1 MLLVEKMIQDHIS
14 IGKELMIEK
23 IRKTQFN
30 FIFFG
35 ISAAMPSF
43 ALGIPFGL
51 WLLSAGVTKQT
62 LGLVTVSS
70 IIVALNFLWSPFVN
84 KIKLPIIYNLLGL
97 RRSWIFVSQ
106 ILLGILLLT
115 LSVLNPQESLIYVV
129 VVACLIY
136 FFSSVQDIALD
147 AYRVEYDKFSKAE
160 NLATVYQIGYK
171 VGAFLIGAQVYGIIG
186 ADNWQTVYIYLAILM
201 FCLPLVT
208 FLSMRVDEADSREP
222 TSEHFFSAFQDLF
235 KKNNIVILLLLVG
248 LYKISDI
255 VLGPM
260 AAALYT
266 DVGLNNPAYLE
277 QKSYYNFLATF
288 VGSGIALWS
297 IKSLKIELTMFLG
310 ALLVAITNM
319 LFSYLFLFPTF
330 INFIFI
336 NFLDTVAQA
345 FTAVCFITFLVD
357 QVNRRYTAIQYAF
370 LASLVIIPGTL
381 LKGTSGFITESVGFY
396 NFFLVMGLMGI
407 PSVCLSYLLTRGFAF
422 NFQNNLKILSIAIGM
437 LIFILSIAQIGS
449 LEASLINDKVLHF
462 FAYLFLA
469 GLVLEARTKTKVFY
483 LMIIIFSMGVLIEII
498 QGNLGLRYFEYMDI
512 IANSLGILAGFL
524 IYIMRNKTLKKLS

>member
-1 MLLVEKMIQDHIS
+1 
-14 IGKELMIEK
+14 MIEK
-23 IRKTQFN
+23 LRKTQFN

-84 KIKLPIIYNLLGL
+84 KIKLPILYQLFGL
-97 RRSWIFVSQ
+97 RRSWILISQ
-106 ILLGILLLT
+106 ILLGFLLLI
-115 LSVLNPQESLIYVV
+115 LSILDPQSDLIYVV
-129 VVACLIY
+129 LVACLIY

-147 AYRVEYDKFSKAE
+147 AYRVEYDKFFQAE

-186 ADNWQTVYIYLAILM
+186 AENWQAVYVYLAILM

-208 FLSMRVDEADSREP
+208 VLSMRVDEVDLKES
-222 TSEHFFSAFQDLF
+222 TSKHFLSAFRDLLQ
-235 KKNNIVILLLLVG
+235 KNDIYILLLLVG

-260 AAALYT
+260 AAALYN
-266 DVGLNNPAYLE
+266 DVGLNDPAYLE

-288 VGSGIALWS
+288 IGSGIALWS
-297 IKSLKIELTMFLG
+297 IKSLKIHVTMFAG
-310 ALLVAITNM
+310 ALLVVTTNM
-319 LFSYLFLFPTF
+319 LFSYLFIFPTF
-330 INFIFI
+330 FNFIFI
-336 NFLDTVAQA
+336 NFLDTIAQA

-370 LASLVIIPGTL
+370 LASLVIIPGTI

-407 PSVCLSYLLTRGFAF
+407 PSVCLSYLLTKKFSF
-422 NFQNNLKILSIAIGM
+422 NFQNNLRILAIASAM
-437 LIFILSIAQIGS
+437 LIFILS
-449 LEASLINDKVLHF
+449 LIQVEPSEIPLVNDKVLHF
-462 FAYLFLA
+462 LAYFCLA
-469 GLVLEARTKTKVFY
+469 SLILKASENTKVSY
-483 LMIIIFSMGVLIEII
+483 LLLIMLSMGILIEII

-524 IYIMRNKTLKKLS
+524 IYIMRNKTLKKIS

>member
-1 MLLVEKMIQDHIS
+1 
-14 IGKELMIEK
+14 MIEK
-23 IRKTQFN
+23 LRKTQFN

-84 KIKLPIIYNLLGL
+84 KIKLPILYQLFGL
-97 RRSWIFVSQ
+97 RRSWILISQ
-106 ILLGILLLT
+106 ILLGFLLLI
-115 LSVLNPQESLIYVV
+115 LSILDPQSDLIYVV
-129 VVACLIY
+129 LVACLIY

-147 AYRVEYDKFSKAE
+147 AYRVEYDKFFQAE

-186 ADNWQTVYIYLAILM
+186 AENWQAVYVYLAILM

-208 FLSMRVDEADSREP
+208 VLSLRVDEVDLKES
-222 TSEHFFSAFQDLF
+222 TSKHFLSAFRDLLQ
-235 KKNNIVILLLLVG
+235 KNDIYILLLLVG

-260 AAALYT
+260 AAALYN
-266 DVGLNNPAYLE
+266 DVGLNDPAYLE

-288 VGSGIALWS
+288 IGSGIALWS
-297 IKSLKIELTMFLG
+297 IKSLKIHLTMFAG
-310 ALLVAITNM
+310 ALLVVTTNM
-319 LFSYLFLFPTF
+319 LFSYLFIFPTF
-330 INFIFI
+330 FNFIFI
-336 NFLDTVAQA
+336 NFLDTIAQA

-407 PSVCLSYLLTRGFAF
+407 PSVCLSYLLTKKFSF
-422 NFQNNLKILSIAIGM
+422 NFQNNLRILAIASAI
-437 LIFILSIAQIGS
+437 LIFILS
-449 LEASLINDKVLHF
+449 LIQVELPEIPLVKDKVLHF
-462 FAYLFLA
+462 LAYFCLA
-469 GLVLEARTKTKVFY
+469 SLVLKASENTKISY
-483 LMIIIFSMGVLIEII
+483 LLLIMLSMGVLIEII

-524 IYIMRNKTLKKLS
+524 IYIMRNKTLKKIS

>member
-1 MLLVEKMIQDHIS
+1 
-14 IGKELMIEK
+14 MIEK
-23 IRKTQFN
+23 LRKTQFN
-30 FIFFG
+30 FVFFG

-84 KIKLPIIYNLLGL
+84 KIKLPIFYQLFGL
-97 RRSWIFVSQ
+97 RRSWIFISQ
-106 ILLGILLLT
+106 ILLGFLLLI
-115 LSVLNPQESLIYVV
+115 LSILDPQSDLIYVV

-136 FFSSVQDIALD
+136 FFSSIQDIALD
-147 AYRVEYDKFSKAE
+147 AYRVEYDKFFQAE
-160 NLATVYQIGYK
+160 NLATIYQIGYK

-186 ADNWQTVYIYLAILM
+186 AENWQAVYVYLAILM

-208 FLSMRVDEADSREP
+208 VLSMRVDEVDYKES
-222 TSEHFFSAFQDLF
+222 TSKHFLLAFKDLLQ
-235 KKNNIVILLLLVG
+235 KNNIVILLLLVG
-248 LYKISDI
+248 MYKISDI

-297 IKSLKIELTMFLG
+297 IKSLQIHATMFIG
-310 ALLVAITNM
+310 ALLVVVTNM
-319 LFSYLFLFPTF
+319 LFSYLFIFPTF
-330 INFIFI
+330 FNFIFI
-336 NFLDTVAQA
+336 NFLDTIAQA

-357 QVNRRYTAIQYAF
+357 QVNRSYTAIQYAF

-407 PSVCLSYLLTRGFAF
+407 PSVCLSYLLLKGFRF
-422 NFQNNLKILSIAIGM
+422 NFQNNLRVLAIAFAM
-437 LIFILSIAQIGS
+437 LIFIFSLVQIDTSEISIF
-449 LEASLINDKVLHF
+449 NDKILHF
-462 FAYLFLA
+462 LAYFCLA
-469 GLVLEARTKTKVFY
+469 NFVLKASETTKVSY
-483 LMIIIFSMGVLIEII
+483 LLIIIFSMGVLIEII

-512 IANSLGILAGFL
+512 IANSLGILGGFL
-524 IYIMRNKTLKKLS
+524 IYIMRNKTLKKIS

>member
-1 MLLVEKMIQDHIS
+1 
-14 IGKELMIEK
+14 MIEK
-23 IRKTQFN
+23 LRKTQFN

-84 KIKLPIIYNLLGL
+84 KIKLPILYQLFGL
-97 RRSWIFVSQ
+97 RRSWIFISQ
-106 ILLGILLLT
+106 ILLGFLLLI
-115 LSVLNPQESLIYVV
+115 LSILDPQSDLIYVV
-129 VVACLIY
+129 LVACLIY

-147 AYRVEYDKFSKAE
+147 AYRVEYDKFFQAE

-186 ADNWQTVYIYLAILM
+186 ADNWQAVYVYLAILM

-208 FLSMRVDEADSREP
+208 VLSLRVDEVDLKES
-222 TSEHFFSAFQDLF
+222 TSKHFLSAFRDLLQ
-235 KKNNIVILLLLVG
+235 KNDIYILLLLVG

-260 AAALYT
+260 AAALYN
-266 DVGLNNPAYLE
+266 DVGLNDPAYLE

-288 VGSGIALWS
+288 IGSGIALWS
-297 IKSLKIELTMFLG
+297 IKSLKIHVTMFAG
-310 ALLVAITNM
+310 ALLVVTTNM
-319 LFSYLFLFPTF
+319 LFSYLFIFPTF
-330 INFIFI
+330 FNFIFI
-336 NFLDTVAQA
+336 NFLDTIAQA

-370 LASLVIIPGTL
+370 LASLVIIPGTI

-407 PSVCLSYLLTRGFAF
+407 PSVCLSYLLTKKFSF
-422 NFQNNLKILSIAIGM
+422 NFQNNLRILAIASAI
-437 LIFILSIAQIGS
+437 LIFILS
-449 LEASLINDKVLHF
+449 LIQVELPEIPLVKDKVLHF
-462 FAYLFLA
+462 LAYFCLA
-469 GLVLEARTKTKVFY
+469 SLVLKASENTKISY
-483 LMIIIFSMGVLIEII
+483 LLLIMLSMGVLIEII

-524 IYIMRNKTLKKLS
+524 IYIMRNKTLKKIS

>member
-1 MLLVEKMIQDHIS
+1 
-14 IGKELMIEK
+14 MIEK
-23 IRKTQFN
+23 LRKTQFN

-84 KIKLPIIYNLLGL
+84 KIKLPILYQLFGL
-97 RRSWIFVSQ
+97 RRSWILISQ
-106 ILLGILLLT
+106 ILLGFLLLI
-115 LSVLNPQESLIYVV
+115 LSILDPQSDLIYVV
-129 VVACLIY
+129 LVACLIY

-147 AYRVEYDKFSKAE
+147 AYRVEYDKFFQAE

-186 ADNWQTVYIYLAILM
+186 ADNWQAVYVYLAILM

-208 FLSMRVDEADSREP
+208 VLSLRVDEVDLKES
-222 TSEHFFSAFQDLF
+222 TSKHFLSAFRDLLQ
-235 KKNNIVILLLLVG
+235 KNDIYILLLLVG

-260 AAALYT
+260 AAALYN
-266 DVGLNNPAYLE
+266 DVGLNDPAYLE

-288 VGSGIALWS
+288 IGSGIALWS
-297 IKSLKIELTMFLG
+297 IKSLKIHVTMFAG
-310 ALLVAITNM
+310 ALLVVTTNM
-319 LFSYLFLFPTF
+319 LFSYLFIFPTF
-330 INFIFI
+330 FNFIFI
-336 NFLDTVAQA
+336 NFLDTIAQA

-370 LASLVIIPGTL
+370 LASLVIIPGTI

-407 PSVCLSYLLTRGFAF
+407 PSVCLSYLLTKKFSF
-422 NFQNNLKILSIAIGM
+422 NFQNNLRILAIASAM
-437 LIFILSIAQIGS
+437 LIFILS
-449 LEASLINDKVLHF
+449 LIQVEPSEIPLVNDKVLHF
-462 FAYLFLA
+462 LAYFCLA
-469 GLVLEARTKTKVFY
+469 SLILKASENTKVSY
-483 LMIIIFSMGVLIEII
+483 LLLIMLSMGILIEII

-524 IYIMRNKTLKKLS
+524 IYIMRNKTLKKIS

>member
-1 MLLVEKMIQDHIS
+1 
-14 IGKELMIEK
+14 MIEK
-23 IRKTQFN
+23 LRKTQFN
-30 FIFFG
+30 FVFFG

-84 KIKLPIIYNLLGL
+84 KIKLPIFYQLFGL
-97 RRSWIFVSQ
+97 RRSWIFISQ
-106 ILLGILLLT
+106 ILLGFLLLI
-115 LSVLNPQESLIYVV
+115 LSILDPQSDLIYVV

-136 FFSSVQDIALD
+136 FFSSIQDIALD
-147 AYRVEYDKFSKAE
+147 AYRVEYDKFFQAE
-160 NLATVYQIGYK
+160 NLATIYQIGYK

-186 ADNWQTVYIYLAILM
+186 AENWQAVYVYLAILM

-208 FLSMRVDEADSREP
+208 VLSMRVDEVDYKES
-222 TSEHFFSAFQDLF
+222 TSKHFLLAFKDLLQ
-235 KKNNIVILLLLVG
+235 KNNIVILLLLVG
-248 LYKISDI
+248 MYKISDI

-297 IKSLKIELTMFLG
+297 IKSLQIHATMFIG
-310 ALLVAITNM
+310 ALLVVVTNM
-319 LFSYLFLFPTF
+319 LFSYLFIFPTF
-330 INFIFI
+330 FNFIFI
-336 NFLDTVAQA
+336 NFLDTIAQA

-357 QVNRRYTAIQYAF
+357 QVNRSYTAIQYAF

-407 PSVCLSYLLTRGFAF
+407 PSVCLSYLLLKGFRF
-422 NFQNNLKILSIAIGM
+422 NFQNNLRVLAIAFAM
-437 LIFILSIAQIGS
+437 LIFIFSLVQTDTSEISIF
-449 LEASLINDKVLHF
+449 NDKILHF
-462 FAYLFLA
+462 LAYFCLA
-469 GLVLEARTKTKVFY
+469 NFVLKASETTKVTY
-483 LMIIIFSMGVLIEII
+483 LLIIIFSMGVLIEII
-498 QGNLGLRYFEYMDI
+498 QGNLGLSYSEYMDI

-524 IYIMRNKTLKKLS
+524 IYIMRNKTLKKIS

>member
-1 MLLVEKMIQDHIS
+1 
-14 IGKELMIEK
+14 MIENL
-23 IRKTQFN
+23 RKTQFN
-30 FIFFG
+30 FVFFG

-84 KIKLPIIYNLLGL
+84 KIKLPIFYQLFGL
-97 RRSWIFVSQ
+97 RRSWIFISQ
-106 ILLGILLLT
+106 ILLGFLLLI
-115 LSVLNPQESLIYVV
+115 LSILDPQSDLIYVV

-136 FFSSVQDIALD
+136 FFSSIQDIALD
-147 AYRVEYDKFSKAE
+147 AYRVEYDKFFQAE
-160 NLATVYQIGYK
+160 NLATIYQIGYK

-186 ADNWQTVYIYLAILM
+186 AENWQVVYVYLAILM

-208 FLSMRVDEADSREP
+208 VLSMRVDEVDYKES
-222 TSEHFFSAFQDLF
+222 TSKHFLLAFKDLLQ
-235 KKNNIVILLLLVG
+235 KNNIVILLLLVG
-248 LYKISDI
+248 MYKISDI

-297 IKSLKIELTMFLG
+297 IKSLQIHATMFIG
-310 ALLVAITNM
+310 ALLVVVTNM
-319 LFSYLFLFPTF
+319 LFSYLFIFPTF
-330 INFIFI
+330 FNFIFI
-336 NFLDTVAQA
+336 NFLDTIAQA

-357 QVNRRYTAIQYAF
+357 QVNRSYTAIQYAF

-407 PSVCLSYLLTRGFAF
+407 PSVCLSYLLLKGFRF
-422 NFQNNLKILSIAIGM
+422 NFQNNLRVLAIAFAM
-437 LIFILSIAQIGS
+437 LIFIFS
-449 LEASLINDKVLHF
+449 LVQSDSSEIPIFNDKILHF
-462 FAYLFLA
+462 LAYFCLA
-469 GLVLEARTKTKVFY
+469 NFVLKASETTKVSY
-483 LMIIIFSMGVLIEII
+483 LLIIIFSMGVLIEII

-524 IYIMRNKTLKKLS
+524 IYIMRNKTLKKIS

>member
-1 MLLVEKMIQDHIS
+1 
-14 IGKELMIEK
+14 MIEK
-23 IRKTQFN
+23 LRKTQFN

-84 KIKLPIIYNLLGL
+84 KIKLPILYQLFGL
-97 RRSWIFVSQ
+97 RRSWIFISQ
-106 ILLGILLLT
+106 ILLGFLLLI
-115 LSVLNPQESLIYVV
+115 LSILDPQSDLIYVV
-129 VVACLIY
+129 LVACLIY

-147 AYRVEYDKFSKAE
+147 AYRVEYDKFFQAE

-186 ADNWQTVYIYLAILM
+186 AENWQAVYVYLAILM

-208 FLSMRVDEADSREP
+208 VLSMRVDEVDLKES
-222 TSEHFFSAFQDLF
+222 TSKHFLSAFRDLLQ
-235 KKNNIVILLLLVG
+235 KNDIYILLLLVG

-260 AAALYT
+260 AAALYN
-266 DVGLNNPAYLE
+266 DVGLNDPAYLE

-288 VGSGIALWS
+288 IGSGIALWS
-297 IKSLKIELTMFLG
+297 IKSLKIHVTMFTG
-310 ALLVAITNM
+310 ALLVVTTNM
-319 LFSYLFLFPTF
+319 LFSYLFIFPTF
-330 INFIFI
+330 FNFIFI
-336 NFLDTVAQA
+336 NFLDTIAQA

-407 PSVCLSYLLTRGFAF
+407 PSVCLSYLLTKKFSF
-422 NFQNNLKILSIAIGM
+422 NFQNNLRILAIASAI
-437 LIFILSIAQIGS
+437 LIFILS
-449 LEASLINDKVLHF
+449 LIQVEPPEIPLVKDKVLHF
-462 FAYLFLA
+462 LAYFCLA
-469 GLVLEARTKTKVFY
+469 SLVLKASENTKISY
-483 LMIIIFSMGVLIEII
+483 LLLIMLSMGVLIEII

-524 IYIMRNKTLKKLS
+524 IYIMRNKTLKKIS

>member
-1 MLLVEKMIQDHIS
+1 
-14 IGKELMIEK
+14 MIEK
-23 IRKTQFN
+23 LRKTQFN
-30 FIFFG
+30 FVFFG

-84 KIKLPIIYNLLGL
+84 KIKLPIFYQLFGL
-97 RRSWIFVSQ
+97 RRSWIFISQ
-106 ILLGILLLT
+106 ILLGFLLLI
-115 LSVLNPQESLIYVV
+115 LSILDPQSDLIYVV

-136 FFSSVQDIALD
+136 FFSSIQDIALD
-147 AYRVEYDKFSKAE
+147 AYRVEYDKFFQAE
-160 NLATVYQIGYK
+160 NLATIYQIGYK

-186 ADNWQTVYIYLAILM
+186 AENWQAVYVYLAILM

-208 FLSMRVDEADSREP
+208 VLSMRVDEVDYKES
-222 TSEHFFSAFQDLF
+222 TSKHFLLAFKDLLQ
-235 KKNNIVILLLLVG
+235 KNNIVILLLLVG
-248 LYKISDI
+248 MYKISDI

-297 IKSLKIELTMFLG
+297 IKSLQIHATMFIG
-310 ALLVAITNM
+310 ALLVVITNM
-319 LFSYLFLFPTF
+319 LFSYLFIFPTF
-330 INFIFI
+330 FNFIFI
-336 NFLDTVAQA
+336 NFLDTIAQA

-357 QVNRRYTAIQYAF
+357 QVNRSYTAIQYAF

-407 PSVCLSYLLTRGFAF
+407 PSVCLSYLLLKGFRF
-422 NFQNNLKILSIAIGM
+422 NFQNNLRVLAIAFAM
-437 LIFILSIAQIGS
+437 LIFIFS
-449 LEASLINDKVLHF
+449 LVQSDSSEIPIFNDKILHF
-462 FAYLFLA
+462 LAYFCLA
-469 GLVLEARTKTKVFY
+469 NFVLKASETTKVSY
-483 LMIIIFSMGVLIEII
+483 LLIIIFSMGVLIEII

-524 IYIMRNKTLKKLS
+524 IYIMRNKTLKKIS